1 MSENIS
7 INGFLSTWEPGP
19 IETELLANSLTTFLQ
34 DGSDAVRY
42 LPASYKPV
50 EALKYAIQKTIGTF
64 KKHSGYDVSRGSFK
78 VERNRNH
85 SQNGYELDYTYRH
98 ADVNET
104 VTLFSAKV
112 AATGDSVDVTYTN
125 SDTLVTAG
133 WLPPGDPLTDCLEWD
148 AVFATVQNHYEVA
161 LKLSPAINISKRL
174 IDWCMDKCSAIDPPN
189 VRGVRWVHN
198 KHEDTWKQFARAVN
212 AASSA
217 SNLEYKPK
225 VLSLGLKA
233 TPDSL
238 EMLSSA
244 ALAEIERETQAIT
257 YAIETADGTS
267 SNQALKNQLA
277 KCEGLFD
284 RANELSSMLNS
295 GTVLDQCNEMVKRA
309 QQAVTIAVAQLD
321 ANEVTGSSTSN
332 PFSFA

>member
-19 IETELLANSLTTFLQ
+19 IETELLSNSLTTFLQ
-34 DGSDAVRY
+34 DESDAVRY

-50 EALKYAIQKTIGTF
+50 EALKYAIQKSIVTI
-64 KKHSGYDVSRGSFK
+64 KIHSGYDVSRGSFK

-98 ADVNET
+98 ADVNDT

-112 AATGDSVDVTYTN
+112 SATGDSVDVTYTN

-133 WLPPGDPLTDCLEWD
+133 WFPPGGSAGSLEWD
-148 AVFATVQNHYEVA
+148 AVFATVQKHYEVA
-161 LKLSPAINISKRL
+161 LTLSPAINISKRL

-212 AASSA
+212 AASSQ

-244 ALAEIERETQAIT
+244 ALTEIERETQAIT
-257 YAIETADGTS
+257 RAIETADGTS

-284 RANELSSMLNS
+284 RASELSSMLNS

>member
-19 IETELLANSLTTFLQ
+19 VETELLSNSLTTFLQ
-34 DGSDAVRY
+34 NESDVVRY
-42 LPASYKPV
+42 LSYKPV
-50 EALKYAIQKTIGTF
+50 EALKYAMRKSIKNIIRLSLSKDT
-64 KKHSGYDVSRGSFK
+64 KNGSFR

-85 SQNGYELDYTYRH
+85 NQNGYELDYTYRH
-98 ADVNET
+98 DNVNET
-104 VTLFSAKV
+104 VTLLSAKV
-112 AATGDSVDVTYTN
+112 ATTGNSVDVTYTD
-125 SDTLVTAG
+125 SDTVVTSGWGEVTASPQ
-133 WLPPGDPLTDCLEWD
+133 WQEVLSAIQW
-148 AVFATVQNHYEVA
+148 QYEIA
-161 LKLSPAINISKRL
+161 LKLSPAVNIGKRL

-212 AASSA
+212 SASSV
-217 SNLEYKPK
+217 SNLNHTPK

-244 ALAEIERETQAIT
+244 ALAEIEKETQAIT

-267 SNQALKNQLA
+267 SNQALKNQLQ

-284 RANELSSMLNS
+284 RASELSLMLNS
-295 GTVLDQCNEMVKRA
+295 GAVLDQCNEMVKKA
-309 QQAVTIAVAQLD
+309 QQAVVIAVAQVD
-321 ANEVTGSSTSN
+321 ANEVTGSETSN